1 MLISSVAYS
10 IGPSSNVGTPNIL
23 PPCSAKLT
31 LLKRPPITNNKI
43 KIFIIFLFIG
53 LLVSDGFKDFCEIL
67 YPYKK
72 PIMNAGANI
81 KLIRIGD
88 WDVISSKNG
97 CIIKNSINA
106 AIPPDANIIQ
116 FPYFESMDSRLF
128 DEFQLYINYDGKI
141 WLKTKCENSFGKTIN
156 SFS

>member
-1 MLISSVAYS
+1 
-10 IGPSSNVGTPNIL
+10 
-23 PPCSAKLT
+23 
-31 LLKRPPITNNKI
+31 
-43 KIFIIFLFIG
+43 
-53 LLVSDGFKDFCEIL
+53 
-67 YPYKK
+67 
-72 PIMNAGANI
+72 MNAGANI

-88 WDVISSKNG
+88 LDVISSKNG

-116 FPYFESMDSRLF
+116 FPYFESMDSTLF